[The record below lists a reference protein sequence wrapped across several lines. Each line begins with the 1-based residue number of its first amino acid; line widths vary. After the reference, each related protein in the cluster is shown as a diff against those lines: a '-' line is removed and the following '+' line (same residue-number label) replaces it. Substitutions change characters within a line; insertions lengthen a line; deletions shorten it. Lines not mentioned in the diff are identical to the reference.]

1 MKKRIDIISIF
12 PEVCEPYLQ
21 ASILGRAQKK
31 KLLDLRSHDL
41 RPYTKSKHNRV
52 DDTPYGGGPGMVMQV
67 EPFDRALK
75 KVRTRRKKVRVVM
88 TSASG
93 KRFTQK
99 DAKRLANYD
108 QVIFLCGRYEG
119 IDARVEKHLADESL
133 SIGDYVLTGGELPA
147 MVMSDAIAR
156 MIPGVLGKAE
166 SLETESHTIEGV
178 LEYPQYTK
186 PEKYGRWKVPEILLS
201 GDHKKIK
208 EWRKKNQKYAR
219 D

>member
-1 MKKRIDIISIF
+1 MQKRLDIITIF
-12 PEVCEPYLQ
+12 PEVCTPYLQ

-31 KLLDLRSHDL
+31 KLLDLRTHDL
-41 RPYTKSKHNRV
+41 RSYTKDKHNRV

-75 KVRTRRKKVRVVM
+75 RVRTRRKKVRVVM
-88 TSASG
+88 TSAAG

-99 DAKRLANYD
+99 DAKRLAKYD
-108 QVIFLCGRYEG
+108 QVVFLCGRYEG

-147 MVMSDAIAR
+147 LVMSDATAR
-156 MIPGVLGKAE
+156 MVPGVLGKAE
-166 SLETESHTIEGV
+166 SLETESHTVEGV

-186 PEKYGRWKVPEILLS
+186 PEKYGRWKVPEVLLS
-201 GDHKKIK
+201 GDHKKIE
-208 EWRKKNQKYAR
+208 EWRKNNSQGL
-219 D
+219 